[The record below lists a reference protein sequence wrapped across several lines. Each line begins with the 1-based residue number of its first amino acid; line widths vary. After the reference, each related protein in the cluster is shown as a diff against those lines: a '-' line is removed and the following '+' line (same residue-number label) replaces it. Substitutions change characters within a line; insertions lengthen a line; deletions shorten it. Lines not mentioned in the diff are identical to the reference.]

1 MESLDKLLQEYRRQL
16 KKGYI
21 QKAYKVIMAFMSSL
35 KSFLENIY
43 PEYYTSALYFG
54 YMDMTYFAFTPPEI
68 KEKKLKIAI
77 VYLHEEGRFEAWLSG
92 NNRGIQAEY
101 IEKLSR
107 RNIGKYKLSELGP
120 GIDFIIETTL
130 VDQPNFDDLEK
141 LKDQIEKGTTAF
153 IDDMTLLLNE

>member
-1 MESLDKLLQEYRRQL
+1 VESLDKLVQEYRHQL
-16 KKGYI
+16 IKGYI
-21 QKAYKVIMAFMSSL
+21 QKAYKVIMAFMSTL
-35 KSFLENIY
+35 KSYLEDNY

-77 VYLHEEGRFEAWLSG
+77 VYLHEAGRFEAWLSG

-101 IEKLSR
+101 TKKLST
-107 RNIGKYKLSELGP
+107 RNIDKYKLSEFGP
-120 GIDFIIETTL
+120 GVDSIIEITL

-141 LKDQIEKGTTAF
+141 LNGQIEKGTIAF